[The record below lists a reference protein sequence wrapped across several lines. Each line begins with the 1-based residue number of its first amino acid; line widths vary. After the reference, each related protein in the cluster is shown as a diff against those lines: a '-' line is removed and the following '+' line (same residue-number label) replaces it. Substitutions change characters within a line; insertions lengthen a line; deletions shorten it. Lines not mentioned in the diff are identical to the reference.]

1 MACCTVTDSGMEKT
15 SASIIP
21 AALGSVSF
29 SSIRPLG
36 YHAGV
41 TEGRRYNPPVAKKD
55 GEAKVDFGTSSYAI
69 RSKKIDVRGEVD
81 MNTAPKLREKIQDA
95 IAKKPQVIIINL
107 SEVTR
112 MDSAGVAVLVEGIQW
127 ARKEKIILSLQEVS
141 AAAQAVLEVS
151 RVDKLFQVS
160 GNNYIPPIK

>member
-1 MACCTVTDSGMEKT
+1 M
-15 SASIIP
+15 
-21 AALGSVSF
+21 
-29 SSIRPLG
+29 
-36 YHAGV
+36 
-41 TEGRRYNPPVAKKD
+41 AKKEPD
-55 GEAKVDFGTSSYAI
+55 SKVDFGSSSYAI
-69 RSKKIDVRGEVD
+69 RSKKIDVRGQVD
-81 MNTAPKLREKIQDA
+81 LNTAPKLREKIQDA

-141 AAAQAVLEVS
+141 TAAQAMLEMA

-160 GNNYIPPIK
+160 GNNYVPPIK

>member
-1 MACCTVTDSGMEKT
+1 MN
-15 SASIIP
+15 
-21 AALGSVSF
+21 L
-29 SSIRPLG
+29 
-36 YHAGV
+36 HAGE
-41 TEGRRYNPPVAKKD
+41 TDRRGYNPPVAKKEPD
-55 GEAKVDFGTSSYAI
+55 SKVDFGTSSYAI

-81 MNTAPKLREKIQDA
+81 LNTAPMLREKIRDA

-127 ARKEKIILSLQEVS
+127 ARREKIILSLQEVS
-141 AAAQAVLEVS
+141 KAAQAVLEVA

-160 GNNYIPPIK
+160 GNNYVPPIK